1 MVCLETSFR
10 LDGRFLRFFVLRS
23 FVDEIDED
31 EDEHERAGEGGGE
44 ARLPRR
50 RLPTD
55 DERSRLP
62 AFILSTGLM
71 AMVDVELE
79 VKVSVIVKRQA
90 RGERDFTA
98 VSTTEPLPTNAWRE
112 KLGTI

>member
-1 MVCLETSFR
+1 MVALDTSFR

-31 EDEHERAGEGGGE
+31 EDEDENESAGEDGGE

-71 AMVDVELE
+71 AMVDVEDDGE
-79 VKVSVIVKRQA
+79 KGKRGR
-90 RGERDFTA
+90 RGWCEWGDRA
-98 VSTTEPLPTNAWRE
+98 
-112 KLGTI
+112 

>member
-31 EDEHERAGEGGGE
+31 EDEHESAGEGGGE

-71 AMVDVELE
+71 AMVDVEDDGE
-79 VKVSVIVKRQA
+79 KEKRGR
-90 RGERDFTA
+90 RGWCEWGDHA
-98 VSTTEPLPTNAWRE
+98 
-112 KLGTI
+112 